1 MLNLTFKAKELFN
14 ESTNQFV
21 TLPSC
26 EIKMEHSLFVLSKW
40 EAKYKKPF
48 LSQQEK
54 HKKTNDEM
62 IDYFRMMCVCSPEVD
77 IFPFFDEEEVKL
89 IADYINDKQTA
100 TWFNDA
106 NKPKSHSNR
115 IITSE
120 LIYYWLSALQLD
132 WEVQHWPL
140 NRMLTLVE
148 IANIEQQ
155 PKKKNKMPKS
165 SMYAQRRALNEQRRA
180 MNGSNG

>member
-1 MLNLTFKAKELFN
+1 M
-14 ESTNQFV
+14 
-21 TLPSC
+21 
-26 EIKMEHSLFVLSKW
+26 
-40 EAKYKKPF
+40 YPF
-48 LSQQEK
+48 LSLA
-54 HKKTNDEM
+54 
-62 IDYFRMMCVCSPEVD
+62 
-77 IFPFFDEEEVKL
+77 FFDEKEVKL

-132 WEVQHWPL
+132 WEVQHWHL